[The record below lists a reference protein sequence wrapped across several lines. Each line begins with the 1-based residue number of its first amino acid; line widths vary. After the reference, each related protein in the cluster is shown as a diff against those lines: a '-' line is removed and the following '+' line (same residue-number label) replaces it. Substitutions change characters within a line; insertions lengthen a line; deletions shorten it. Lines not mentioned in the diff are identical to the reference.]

1 MTDAESGAKY
11 TSRASYIYSEEKRKT
26 VKITL
31 QSRPKNLVTFVREAF
46 VKSANKY

>member
-11 TSRASYIYSEEKRKT
+11 TSRASYIYSEKT